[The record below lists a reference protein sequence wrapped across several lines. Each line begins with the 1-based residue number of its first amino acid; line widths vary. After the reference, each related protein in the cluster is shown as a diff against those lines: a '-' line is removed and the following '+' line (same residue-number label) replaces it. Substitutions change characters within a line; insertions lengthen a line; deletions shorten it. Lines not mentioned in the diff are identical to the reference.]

1 MSTILKA
8 LRRLEEDRRR
18 EDERSLRDRILSN
31 EPAGV
36 ERSGGGNFS
45 AAALGVVGAFALL
58 VAGAVTWWVLAS
70 GGPQDSAGGFVEE
83 TVPVF
88 REDPV
93 AKPVEVASSIGL
105 PAVSAP
111 PPTAPSAA
119 LEAPSPP
126 VPVPVPV
133 PVSVS
138 PPEEVE
144 VAASSPGIAEDIR
157 LITRPSKQ
165 GTPAPDPPVARET
178 APTLSRPR
186 SPEPAPAV
194 EARRSEAPAIQTI
207 ERPPM
212 PQFVVT
218 RTVWHP
224 DAGRRVAMI
233 RRSGQD
239 AAQAFGEGEN
249 LGVLEIVEIQP
260 AGVLFRRDGVEI
272 KRRVGR

>member
-36 ERSGGGNFS
+36 ERSGEGNFP
-45 AAALGVVGAFALL
+45 AAALGGVGALALL
-58 VAGAVTWWVLAS
+58 VAGAVTWWVLAGS
-70 GGPQDSAGGFVEE
+70 GSQDSAGGFVEE
-83 TVPVF
+83 TAPVF

-111 PPTAPSAA
+111 PPAARSAPP
-119 LEAPSPP
+119 EAPSPA
-126 VPVPVPV
+126 VPV
-133 PVSVS
+133 PVSS
-138 PPEEVE
+138 PEAVE

-157 LITRPSKQ
+157 LITRPPKP
-165 GTPAPDPPVARET
+165 GAAAPDPPAARET
-178 APTLSRPR
+178 APALSRPR

-194 EARRSEAPAIQTI
+194 RARRSEAPAIQTI

-212 PQFVVT
+212 PEFVVT

-224 DAGRRVAMI
+224 EAGRRVAMI

>member
-36 ERSGGGNFS
+36 ERSGGGNFP
-45 AAALGVVGAFALL
+45 AAAVGGVGALALI
-58 VAGAVTWWVLAS
+58 VAGAVTWWVLA
-70 GGPQDSAGGFVEE
+70 GGGSQDSAGGFVEE
-83 TVPVF
+83 TAPVF

-111 PPTAPSAA
+111 PPTARSAPP
-119 LEAPSPP
+119 EAVSPP
-126 VPVPVPV
+126 VPVPV
-133 PVSVS
+133 S
-138 PPEEVE
+138 PPAVE

-157 LITRPSKQ
+157 LITRPSKP
-165 GTPAPDPPVARET
+165 GTAPPDPPVARAT
-178 APTLSRPR
+178 APVLSRPQ
-186 SPEPAPAV
+186 SPEPTPAV
-194 EARRSEAPAIQTI
+194 QARRSEAPAIQTI

-212 PQFVVT
+212 PEFVIT

-224 DAGRRVAMI
+224 EAGRRVAMI

-239 AAQAFGEGEN
+239 AAQAFSEGEN

>member
-36 ERSGGGNFS
+36 ERSAGGNFP
-45 AAALGVVGAFALL
+45 AAVLGGVGALALL
-58 VAGAVTWWVLAS
+58 VAGAVTWWVLAGS
-70 GGPQDSAGGFVEE
+70 GSQDSAGGFVEE
-83 TVPVF
+83 TAPVF

-111 PPTAPSAA
+111 PPAARSAPPEAA
-119 LEAPSPP
+119 SPP
-126 VPVPVPV
+126 APAPV
-133 PVSVS
+133 PVSS
-138 PPEEVE
+138 PEAVE
-144 VAASSPGIAEDIR
+144 VAASSPGIAEDIG
-157 LITRPSKQ
+157 LITRPPKP
-165 GTPAPDPPVARET
+165 GAAAPDSPVARET

-186 SPEPAPAV
+186 SPEPTPAV
-194 EARRSEAPAIQTI
+194 QARRSEAPAIQTI

-212 PQFVVT
+212 PEFVVT

-224 DAGRRVAMI
+224 EAGRRVAMI

-260 AGVLFRRDGVEI
+260 AGVLFGGDGVEI